1 MKGAEQQMSY
11 VIQTHQL
18 CKTLSGRPVLQDVS
32 LHVPQGKIYGF
43 LGPNGA
49 GKTTVMKLL
58 TNLWKPTSGEIELFG
73 ERLTGTSYN
82 TLRRMGSI
90 IEFPAFYDRLT
101 ARENLR
107 LHCAYMGYHDL
118 SSVDEALSL
127 LRLTADAERRVRS
140 YSLGMRQRLGVA
152 RAILTK
158 PELLIL
164 DEPTNGLDPT
174 GMKQIRDLLRMLC
187 RDYGTT
193 ILISSHLLSEVEHL
207 ADVIGLI
214 HHGQMLRELPLD
226 EITEMQL
233 SYIELVTPD
242 IQRAC
247 TVLSDLN
254 VQNFKRMG
262 DHALRIYDA
271 PTAPE
276 ALSHALAME
285 NVAIASFQKHAQT
298 LEDYYLKMTGEEH

>member
-1 MKGAEQQMSY
+1 MSC
-11 VIQTHQL
+11 VIQTYQL
-18 CKTLSGRPVLQDVS
+18 CKTLGGRAVLQDVA

-58 TNLWKPTSGEIELFG
+58 TNLWKPTSGEITLFG
-73 ERLTGTSYN
+73 ERLTDTSYQV
-82 TLRRMGSI
+82 LRRMGSI
-90 IEFPAFYDRLT
+90 IEFPVFYDHLT
-101 ARENLR
+101 GRENLL
-107 LHCAYMGYHDL
+107 LHSSYLGYHDEAAA
-118 SSVDEALSL
+118 DEALAL
-127 LRLTADAERRVRS
+127 LRLTADAGRRVRS
-140 YSLGMRQRLGVA
+140 YSLGMRQRLGIA

-174 GMKQIRDLLRMLC
+174 GMKQIRDLLQMLC

-193 ILISSHLLSEVEHL
+193 ILVSSHMLGEVSHM

-214 HHGQMLRELPLD
+214 HHGRILRELPLN

-233 SYIELVTPD
+233 SYIELITPD
-242 IQRAC
+242 IQKAA
-247 TVLSDLN
+247 VALAELN
-254 VQNFKRMG
+254 VENFRCMDG
-262 DHALRIYDA
+262 RVLRIYDA
-271 PTAPE
+271 PMAPE
-276 ALSHALAME
+276 ELSHALAMK

-298 LEDYYLKMTGEEH
+298 LEDYYLKMTEEDD